1 MAAIPTYF
9 LFGDKQILGQTRG
22 FMEADVELGIPPTKA
37 YTLRKAI
44 PSLMQNVPSQA
55 NGDPMS
61 PETYRPWW
69 DGQYVDGALTG
80 VWAVYHHVDGG
91 SGGPLANAGGDNWYA
106 ATAGTSTYPTFGPTI
121 SLMQFL
127 KQRHG
132 LLAPGFKF
140 YKRTFANAITG
151 ESYGTAGANGWGAIA
166 GASWTGFLSD
176 LSTMRS
182 RLTGGDTLDLKG
194 IILDGASVDI
204 GNGTSAAT
212 YKTALQ
218 TLITRIRAAEG
229 GATQGLAYSGL
240 IILVNPDAN
249 LYKTSRAGLASA
261 YRAVHAELAANATA
275 VAAYNNIRIVEMAG
289 ASFAPADVTSYD
301 NEDPDPDMYSSD
313 EYISLGYRI
322 GVTIESFY
330 KSAPVADPGSGIATY
345 FLIGDSQAKGQINP
359 VVALFGAQATILG
372 PYNPASP
379 GSATRN
385 NQYIWNGVT
394 NLIEPYSV
402 LTNANTLPA
411 SEYTTDYFGP
421 EATFMKK
428 LAETHGDN
436 GFLVI
441 KMAKNGA
448 ALTSESV
455 AAGASDS
462 FGKAENAN
470 NLYVKLIEAWNRVK
484 IDMVTPRTGW
494 PTPRIPDVR
503 GIAVLLGD
511 NDTYTEACA
520 AAFAAKVGT
529 FVTNL
534 CADFRTRTDRT
545 TVPIAWHKVPKG
557 NAEGGQSGL
566 GNQTART
573 AVRSA
578 QISLAA
584 SRSTYLSIAE
594 TDNLELRRD
603 ETPKVHYGGEANY
616 EIGYR
621 LAAALLSLSA
631 TGGATG
637 TTTGGEDTGEDGPAP
652 EAATLVVEDGSGL
665 TNANSYASLAYADS
679 YHEYHRNPA
688 TWTEA
693 DDADK
698 EQALRMAT
706 WWLDQTYGDRW
717 IGLKSTQEQALDWPR
732 GLAYDR
738 NGYQVPDDEVPNR
751 LKDAT
756 CEMALRYLLAPDE
769 LMPDVEVQDQGILSE
784 SNAVGALSSSTTYAG
799 GKSYEKRFTAAYR
812 LLTTSGLI
820 EGGNWANR

>member
-9 LFGDKQILGQTRG
+9 LLGDAQINGQTRG
-22 FMEADVELGIPPTKA
+22 FMESDVELGIPPTKA

-44 PSLMQNVPSQA
+44 PSLMQQVPSQA
-55 NGDPMS
+55 NGDPQS

-80 VWAVYHHVDGG
+80 VFAVYHHVDGG

-132 LLAPGFKF
+132 IAAPGFKF
-140 YKRTFANAITG
+140 YKRTWGYGVAGTNGYGNA
-151 ESYGTAGANGWGAIA
+151 A
-166 GASWTGFLSD
+166 GASWSGLISE
-176 LSTMRS
+176 LATMRS
-182 RLTGGDTLDLKG
+182 RLTGGDTLDFKG
-194 IILDGASVDI
+194 IILDAASMDI
-204 GNGTSAAT
+204 GAGTAAAT

-229 GATQGLAYSGL
+229 GATNGLAYSGL
-240 IILVNPDAN
+240 IILVNPDPN

-261 YRAVHAELAANATA
+261 YRQVHAELAANATA
-275 VAAYNNIRIVEMAG
+275 VAAYNNIRIVEMTG

-301 NEDPDPDMYSSD
+301 NEDADPDMYSSD
-313 EYISLGYRI
+313 EYIALGYRI
-322 GVTIESFY
+322 GVTIEAFY
-330 KSAPVADPGSGIATY
+330 KAAPAVTPGSGLATY
-345 FLIGDSQAKGQINP
+345 FLIGDSQAKGTISP
-359 VVALFGAQATILG
+359 FVATFGEQASILG
-372 PYNPASP
+372 PYQVGSP
-379 GSATRN
+379 NYTRT
-385 NQYIWNGVT
+385 NQYIWNGVV
-394 NLIEPYSV
+394 NLIQPYSV

-411 SEYTTDYFGP
+411 SEYTTSSFGP
-421 EATFMKK
+421 EATFMKR
-428 LAETHGDN
+428 LAEEHGDN

-441 KMAKNGA
+441 KIAQNGA
-448 ALTSESV
+448 ALTTEAD
-455 AAGASDS
+455 AAGAV
-462 FGKAENAN
+462 GNYEKGGA
-470 NLYVKLIEAWNRVK
+470 NLYDTLIAAWNRVK
-484 IDMVTPRTGW
+484 IDMVTPRSGW
-494 PTPRIPDVR
+494 GIPRVPDVR

-511 NDTYTEACA
+511 NDTYTA
-520 AAFAAKVGT
+520 ASATAFAAKVGQFIADIGT
-529 FVTNL
+529 
-534 CADFRTRTDRT
+534 DFRTRTDRT
-545 TVPIAWHKVPKG
+545 TVPIAWHKIPKG
-557 NAEGGQSGL
+557 TGEGGQSAL
-566 GNQTART
+566 GDQASRT
-573 AVRSA
+573 AVRAALASA
-578 QISLAA
+578 AA
-584 SRSTYLSIAE
+584 SRATYFSLVE
-594 TDNLELRRD
+594 TDDLELRRD
-603 ETPKVHYGGEANY
+603 DNIHYGGEANY

-621 LAAALLSLSA
+621 LADALLALSA

-637 TTTGGEDTGEDGPAP
+637 TGTDTGEDTGEDGPAP

-688 TWTEA
+688 TWSEA
-693 DDADK
+693 DDGAK

-717 IGLKSTQEQALDWPR
+717 IGLKATQEQALDWPR

-769 LMPDVEVQDQGILSE
+769 LMPDVQVQDQGILSE
-784 SNAVGALSSSTTYAG
+784 SNTVGALSSSTTYAG

>member
-1 MAAIPTYF
+1 
-9 LFGDKQILGQTRG
+9 
-22 FMEADVELGIPPTKA
+22 
-37 YTLRKAI
+37 
-44 PSLMQNVPSQA
+44 MQQVPSQA
-55 NGDPMS
+55 NGDPQS
-61 PETYRPWW
+61 PEAYRPWW

-80 VWAVYHHVDGG
+80 VFAVYHHVDGG
-91 SGGPLANAGGDNWYA
+91 SGGPLALAGGDNWYA
-106 ATAGTSTYPTFGPTI
+106 AVGGTSTYPTFGATI

-132 LLAPGFKF
+132 IAAPGFKF
-140 YKRTFANAITG
+140 YKRTYANAITG
-151 ESYGTAGANGWGAIA
+151 QSYGIAGVNGWGAVG
-166 GASWTGFLSD
+166 GASWTGLLSE

-204 GNGTSAAT
+204 GAGIAAAT

-229 GATQGLAYSGL
+229 GATNGLAYSGL
-240 IILVNPDAN
+240 IVLVNPDPN
-249 LYKTSRAGLASA
+249 LYRTTQAGLASA
-261 YRAVHAELAANATA
+261 YRQVHAELAANATA

-301 NEDPDPDMYSSD
+301 NEDADPDMYSSD
-313 EYISLGYRI
+313 EYIALGYRI
-322 GVTIESFY
+322 GVTIEAFY
-330 KSAPVADPGSGIATY
+330 KAAPAVTPGSGLATY
-345 FLIGDSQAKGQINP
+345 FLIGDSQAKGTISP
-359 VVALFGAQATILG
+359 FVATFGEQASILG
-372 PYNPASP
+372 PYQVGSP
-379 GSATRN
+379 NYTRT
-385 NQYIWNGVT
+385 NQYIWNGVA
-394 NLIEPYSV
+394 NLIQPYSV

-411 SEYTTDYFGP
+411 SEYTTSSFGP

-428 LAETHGDN
+428 LAEEHGNN

-441 KMAKNGA
+441 KIAQNGA
-448 ALTSESV
+448 ALTTEAD
-455 AAGASDS
+455 AAGAV
-462 FGKAENAN
+462 GNYEKGGA
-470 NLYVKLIEAWNRVK
+470 NLYDTLIAAWNRVK
-484 IDMVTPRTGW
+484 IDMVTPRSGW
-494 PTPRIPDVR
+494 GIPRVPDVR

-511 NDTYTEACA
+511 NDTYTPASA
-520 AAFAAKVGT
+520 TAFANKIGQ
-529 FVTNL
+529 FVTDI
-534 CADFRTRTDRT
+534 CTDFRTRTDRT
-545 TVPIAWHKVPKG
+545 TVPVAWHKVPKG
-557 NAEGGQSGL
+557 VGEGGQSSL
-566 GNQTART
+566 GDQASRT
-573 AVRSA
+573 AVRAALASV
-578 QISLAA
+578 AA
-584 SRSTYLSIAE
+584 SRSSYFSLVN
-594 TDNLELRRD
+594 TDDLELRRD
-603 ETPKVHYGGEANY
+603 DNIHYGGEANY